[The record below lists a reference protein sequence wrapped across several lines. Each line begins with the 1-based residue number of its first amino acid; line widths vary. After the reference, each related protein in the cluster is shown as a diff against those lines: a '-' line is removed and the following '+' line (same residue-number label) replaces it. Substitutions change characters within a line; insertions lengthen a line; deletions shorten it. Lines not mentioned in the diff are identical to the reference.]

1 MIGWLL
7 NLTTS
12 TIQEKRQNRINRLH
26 RQEQVYSQLTG
37 LRIILDQL
45 YLSVNDAFSLFDWI
59 RARERLELPSRSDL
73 GKIEEIHREYNEL
86 ILELARNNQRLWE
99 TIGLVRLLF
108 SPSEELEKLIEQLEP
123 SIIKLREYRELI
135 SDYYESTTAEC
146 VNNPPNAA
154 LGGIEEEIHKHVD
167 IPLGDLQKYLE
178 DEMKATKRRSR
189 QTPVAILEIKK
200 VCALSEQAKSYLHLY
215 FQSEAMTKCRSS

>member
-1 MIGWLL
+1 M
-7 NLTTS
+7 
-12 TIQEKRQNRINRLH
+12 H

-45 YLSVNDAFSLFDWI
+45 YLSVNDASSLFDWI

-73 GKIEEIHREYNEL
+73 GKIEEKHREYNEL

-108 SPSEELEKLIEQLEP
+108 APSEELEKLIEQFEP
-123 SIIKLREYRELI
+123 SIIKLREYRESI
-135 SDYYESTTAEC
+135 SEYYESTTAES
-146 VNNPPNAA
+146 VNDPPNAA

-167 IPLGDLQKYLE
+167 MPLDDLQKYLE
-178 DEMKATKRRSR
+178 DEMKATREDLDK
-189 QTPVAILEIKK
+189 
-200 VCALSEQAKSYLHLY
+200 HLWQ
-215 FQSEAMTKCRSS
+215 F